1 MFLCLLAVLCPAPSL
16 CSPLLTPEFSSLLQT
31 ISTATGG
38 GATSVGGIGTG
49 AGAGAGAAGAGAA
62 GAGTGLGM
70 VCGYNFSELFSSSS
84 SDLWRY

>member
-38 GATSVGGIGTG
+38 
-49 AGAGAGAAGAGAA
+49 AGAAGGGAAAAGGAGAAGAGLAT
-62 GAGTGLGM
+62 AGTGLGM
-70 VCGYNFSELFSSSS
+70 VCGYNLSALF
-84 SDLWRY
+84 LYLI